1 MFQSVVDP
9 GARLGLRPCS
19 RIGMESPGEKML
31 VLIAVGRTK
40 DWTGKQVWVIF
51 ERNEIERGAF
61 FSVRKA
67 FDERYIGTD
76 IKIRSD
82 SREKYRSITPVLRL
96 ISADRYFLRASTLS
110 PSPLG

>member
-9 GARLGLRPCS
+9 GTRLGLRPCS

-67 FDERYIGTD
+67 FDERYRDG
-76 IKIRSD
+76 
-82 SREKYRSITPVLRL
+82 Y
-96 ISADRYFLRASTLS
+96 
-110 PSPLG
+110 